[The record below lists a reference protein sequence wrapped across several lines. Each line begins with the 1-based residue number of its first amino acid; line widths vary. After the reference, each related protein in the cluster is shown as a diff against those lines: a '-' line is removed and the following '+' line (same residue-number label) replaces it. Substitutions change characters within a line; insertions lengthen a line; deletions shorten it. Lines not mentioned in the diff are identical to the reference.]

1 MDDQSI
7 KKTPLYGHHKK
18 LGSKM
23 IEFGG
28 WQMPVSYKGIISEHK
43 QVRNNSG
50 VFDISHMGEF
60 LLEGED
66 VIDLLQCLMVNDLR
80 LLEPFKGQYSCICYE
95 DGTVVDDSIY
105 YEEDS
110 ERFRMIINAAN
121 REKDFNWITNH
132 STDYKVILKDLTLE
146 RSRLAIQGPKTNE
159 FLNPLIDIDV
169 SEIDRFHFRFC
180 NFNDIPIFLAN
191 TGYTGEKGF
200 ELSAE
205 KDHIEEIFSILL
217 DAGISPIG
225 LGARDTLRLEAC
237 YSLYGHEISEDIT
250 PVEADIGWVVKEKD
264 AIDYIG
270 KKPLLKQKREG
281 TSRILVGLT
290 LIERGIMRE
299 NYKIYKDGKYIGYI
313 TSGGYSPT
321 LDKSIGLALI
331 KTEYNDI
338 GAKLEVEIR
347 NKMKR
352 AEIVP
357 TPFYSNL

>member
-7 KKTPLYGHHKK
+7 KKTPLYDHHIK
-18 LGSKM
+18 LGVKM

-28 WQMPVSYKGIISEHK
+28 WQMPVSYEGIISEHN
-43 QVRNNSG
+43 QVRNDSG

-66 VIDLLQCLMVNDLR
+66 VIDLLQYLMVNDLR
-80 LLEPFKGQYSCICYE
+80 LIEPLKGQYSCICYE

-121 REKDFNWITNH
+121 REKDFNWIKTH
-132 STDYKVILKDLTLE
+132 STNFKVAIKDLTLE
-146 RSRLAIQGPKTNE
+146 RSRLAIQGPETNE
-159 FLNPLIDIDV
+159 YLNPLIDIDV

-200 ELSAE
+200 ELSTE
-205 KDHIEEIFSILL
+205 KDYIEEIFGILL

-237 YSLYGHEISEDIT
+237 YSLYGHEISENIT
-250 PVEADIGWVVKEKD
+250 PVEANIGWVVKEKD
-264 AIDYIG
+264 DIECIG
-270 KKPLLKQKREG
+270 KEPLLKQKREG
-281 TSRILVGLT
+281 TSRILVGLM
-290 LIERGIMRE
+290 LIDRGIMRE
-299 NYKIYKDGKYIGYI
+299 NYNVYKQGEEIGYV

-331 KTEYNDI
+331 KTEYNEIDT
-338 GAKLEVEIR
+338 EVEVEVR

-352 AEIVP
+352 AKIVP
-357 TPFYSNL
+357 TPFYNNL